1 VYSFLFVHTKQE
13 MKFFVLLGLIA
24 LASATVHFKDNL
36 SGDWESRWVVSNW
49 KKDSSEAGA
58 WKVTAGK
65 YHADGADKIVGLQ
78 TTQDARFYAISAK
91 FPKAFSNK
99 DKKLVVSYSVKHE
112 QNIDCG
118 GGYIKLLPAPLDQ
131 HDFKGGASESQY
143 NIMFGPDICGSST
156 KKTHFIL
163 NHGGKNHLIK
173 KNIPCESDEYT
184 HTYTLVLSPDNTYE
198 VHIDGNKKESGS
210 IEDDFPILPDKT
222 IKDPSKSKPSDW
234 VDERMINDPNDKKPE
249 GYDDIPA
256 EIIDPSAKKPDDW
269 DNELD
274 GEWEAPRIANPEYKG
289 PWTAK
294 KIENP
299 AYKGEWVHPMID
311 NPEYKSDSTLYSYS
325 SFGYVG
331 LDLWQVKA
339 GSIFSNFLVSE
350 SYDDHKEFIE
360 HGNKS
365 REAEK
370 KLKEAQDESDRK
382 QREEEEAKK
391 KAEAPAEESSEEKK
405 EDL

>member
-1 VYSFLFVHTKQE
+1 

-49 KKDSSEAGA
+49 KKDSNEAGT

-65 YHADGADKIVGLQ
+65 YHGDGADKIVGLQ

-99 DKKLVVSYSVKHE
+99 DKKLAVSFSVKHE

-131 HDFKGGASESQY
+131 NDFKGGASESQY
-143 NIMFGPDICGSST
+143 NIMFGPDICGST

-163 NHGGKNHLIK
+163 AHGGKNHQIK

-198 VHIDGNKKESGS
+198 VYIDGNKKESGS
-210 IEDDFPILPDKT
+210 VEDDFPILPDKK
-222 IKDPSKSKPSDW
+222 IKDPAQSKPSDW
-234 VDERMINDPNDKKPE
+234 VDERMIDDPTDKKPE

-256 EIIDPSAKKPDDW
+256 EIIDPSAKKPEDW
-269 DNELD
+269 DDELD
-274 GEWEAPRIANPEYKG
+274 GEWEAPKIANPDYKG
-289 PWTAK
+289 AWAAK

-311 NPEYKSDSTLYSYS
+311 NPDYKADPTLYSYS
-325 SFGYVG
+325 SFGFVG
-331 LDLWQVKA
+331 LDLWQVKS

-350 SYDDHKEFIE
+350 SYDDHKEFIDQ
-360 HGNKS
+360 GNKA

-370 KLKEAQDESDRK
+370 KQKEAQDEADRK
-382 QREEEEAKK
+382 KREEEEAKK
-391 KAEAPAEESSEEKK
+391 KAEEKPADESSEEKK